1 MLTVTD
7 LSVRLGRTPV
17 LNGVSAAFAPG
28 RLTALLGPN
37 GCGKSTLLRA
47 IMGLI
52 PVEGGSIMLGG
63 APVAALSHRRLAH
76 EIAWLPQ
83 TSHCPDYL
91 TLGELVEMGGHA
103 RQGWFRPPDA
113 GVRTKFAE
121 ALRIVG
127 LEAEAARAVNTLSGG
142 QRQRAFIAMA
152 LAQQAPTLLLDEPV
166 NHLDTRYQ
174 IAILT
179 LLRRLAHEQGRR
191 VVVVLHDLNLAAGF
205 ADDAVLMAAGRV
217 LAQGPVAGVITPARV
232 EECFGIRAEV
242 FRRGERLVCLPAIPA
257 DIPPH
262 IPARQGA

>member
-7 LSVRLGRTPV
+7 LCVRLGRAPV

-28 RLTALLGPN
+28 RLTALVGPN

-52 PVEGGSIMLGG
+52 PVQGG
-63 APVAALSHRRLAH
+63 AVTLDGAPLSRLTRRQLARAV
-76 EIAWLPQ
+76 AWLPQ
-83 TSHCPDYL
+83 ASHCPDYL
-91 TLGELVEMGGHA
+91 TLGELVEMGAHA
-103 RQGWFRPPDA
+103 RQGWFRPADA
-113 GVRTKFAE
+113 PRRTEFAE

-174 IAILT
+174 IAILA

-191 VVVVLHDLNLAAGF
+191 VVVVLHDLNLATGF

-232 EECFGIRAEV
+232 AECFGIEAEV

-257 DIPPH
+257 DTPEQ
-262 IPARQGA
+262 QGA